1 MIKLNIGEK
10 KNMSKNIDVIKQRYI
25 GEHFAPLQIF
35 MDNINLLSAAAGLD
49 EPKIVA
55 PLDEAGANRLLAA
68 LKVRKAEDKTF
79 DSCVDASKEDLYIC
93 QVENRIFELGF
104 GKDYETESVIE
115 AIYGDK

>member
-1 MIKLNIGEK
+1 VIKLNTGEK
-10 KNMSKNIDVIKQRYI
+10 KNMLKNIDVIKQRYT

-35 MDNINLLSAAAGLD
+35 MDNINLLTAAAGLD

-55 PLDEAGANRLLAA
+55 PLDEAGANRLLEA
-68 LKVRKAEDKTF
+68 LKVRKSEDKDF
-79 DSCVDASKEDLYIC
+79 DNCVDESKEILYTF